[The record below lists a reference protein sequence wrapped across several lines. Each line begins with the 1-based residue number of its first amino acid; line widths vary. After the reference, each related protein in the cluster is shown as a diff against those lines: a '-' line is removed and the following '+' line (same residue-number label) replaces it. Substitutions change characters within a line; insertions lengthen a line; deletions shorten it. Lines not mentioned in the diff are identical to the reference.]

1 MAANLEQV
9 KNNVSY
15 IVSNIRQSQTCP
27 IEKEIFLRNSI
38 DAINLIL
45 DGLLSLMKFKTVDA
59 VIKEIPDTGQIL
71 GRLYVSKTIR
81 GCSALYDKTTQCIMG
96 LWRENPQTHIERK
109 AAEWALAQVK
119 STVSVPLNSYFTV
132 CQLGIQPKNV
142 VKENNKQIVIQ
153 IKGKLREKFQE
164 KMDQIKSKLDIE
176 DTLESDSWFIMVYKQ
191 LLTVPINSPLLSLW
205 DFVLEVLT
213 LYPLEDPVSKKICED
228 LSKSL
233 QHKKGYRHNITAAT
247 CYKLWTYSRPS
258 LEQEVLF
265 RIELCKDHVLTSEM
279 DNIWNDSSLIKVCM
293 LDGQIYEVIYKMVI
307 TLTGNTNLTILE
319 SFLRCVWREKRKCNS
334 QDSLFLSMIY
344 PAHSGVLINSL
355 SVHPEDVKPENVG
368 PHVKT
373 LCDIFKEVIESYGET
388 TELLVLSLQF
398 KQWYQKALQ
407 LCFTCDRQFQT
418 SCLDLVACYSSLW
431 YKVQHQSI
439 KDVLTRI
446 VLCLRPLLVKSTLC
460 YTDIM
465 CVLSGNQ
472 VSNQGQMKDTIY
484 HILLMFLYQGSGG
497 LNVLTQVLKLITCS
511 DSVSDHLTC
520 LVVSHDQLFIDYMKW
535 TIYKK
540 RQYKDILNELM
551 EQSSI
556 IHPDIMDSVK
566 DFLEKI

>member
-38 DAINLIL
+38 DTINLIL

-59 VIKEIPDTGQIL
+59 VINEIPDTGQIL
-71 GRLYVSKTIR
+71 GRLYVSKTVR

-96 LWRENPQTHIERK
+96 LWRENPQTNIERK

-119 STVSVPLNSYFTV
+119 STVCIPLNSYFTV
-132 CQLGIQPKNV
+132 CQLGIQPNNV
-142 VKENNKQIVIQ
+142 VKENSKQIIIQ
-153 IKGKLREKFQE
+153 IKGKLRKKFQE
-164 KMDQIKSKLDIE
+164 KKDQMLKSKVDIG
-176 DTLESDSWFIMVYKQ
+176 DTLESDLWFIMVYKQ
-191 LLTVPINSPLLSLW
+191 LLTVPVNSPLLSLW
-205 DFVLEVLT
+205 DYILEVLT
-213 LYPLEDPVSKKICED
+213 LYPLEDPVVKKICED

-233 QHKKGYRHNITAAT
+233 QHKKGYRQNISAAT
-247 CYKLWTYSRPS
+247 CYKLWTYSRSS

-279 DNIWNDSSLIKVCM
+279 DNVWNDSSL
-293 LDGQIYEVIYKMVI
+293 
-307 TLTGNTNLTILE
+307 
-319 SFLRCVWREKRKCNS
+319 
-334 QDSLFLSMIY
+334 DSLFLSMIY
-344 PAHSGVLINSL
+344 PAHFRILVNSL
-355 SVHPEDVKPENVG
+355 SVHPEDVKPENLG

-373 LCDIFKEVIESYGET
+373 LCDIFKEVLENNGKT

-398 KQWYQKALQ
+398 KQWYQKAVQ
-407 LCFTCDRQFQT
+407 LCLICDRQFQT

-439 KDVLTRI
+439 KVR
-446 VLCLRPLLVKSTLC
+446 
-460 YTDIM
+460 
-465 CVLSGNQ
+465 NQ

-497 LNVLTQVLKLITCS
+497 LNVLTQILKLITCS
-511 DSVSDHLTC
+511 DSVNDHLTC
-520 LVVSHDQLFIDYMKW
+520 LVESHDQLFIDYMKW

-551 EQSSI
+551 EKSESI
-556 IHPDIMDSVK
+556 IHPDIVDNVTA
-566 DFLEKI
+566 FLEKI